1 VFDGQTYSGSE
12 AGDATFMQ
20 HTPSLGST
28 ASGLSATGLPI
39 DHAQARLKQPKQNWV
54 LDPAQDML
62 FIIAAPLLCL
72 ALALVLMHYFGAERG
87 ATMMITAHIVLTVAH
102 HMPTFIRIYGDLD
115 LFQRFKWHFILA
127 PAIPLIFSA
136 AVLVYINSKGYPV
149 EYFLYLYIFLALW
162 DPWHFLRQ
170 HFGFMRIYDRHNKAP
185 VKLASNMDWAIC
197 AIWFLHIMVAS
208 ADWIPGLL
216 EDLYRTAN
224 IPLLLFLPQGFIPA
238 LKIMTWGL
246 AVFASFAYLL
256 YLFWCVKR
264 GYYISMAKIALLL
277 CTFGVMYFTYTPNH
291 WILQL
296 VPAWSFKVGFATLG
310 IVHMTQ
316 YLAIVWRYDRR
327 IAEQGRARN
336 NWFSWLHN
344 RRTPLGIAL
353 AALVYVGFCLLYG
366 DMITTRHDSAW
377 LMSCLLAI
385 GFTSTLMHYYFDG
398 FIWRVRH
405 QQNREAL
412 GLQTDSVSSDSVPE
426 SNNLSAQTDIAA
438 LLENKSLSENKTRL
452 ETADK
457 KSSSFSWWQNAK
469 HVSVVGLFLRQ
480 LVYFG
485 LPMGILT
492 FGAVSVW
499 NGSNGNYI
507 AQMYQAQSLSQQ
519 GQATAAVDMARSAY
533 ASMQKE
539 LPVAE
544 KMVELKS
551 NSANQAHLAF
561 LVYNESLYRNKI
573 MPALAGSDPVASQY
587 QAHQQALQRA
597 ITLLQNAI
605 SQGGVIAHPGRDD
618 FSLEQAD
625 QILASWRRQAQ
636 L

>member
-1 VFDGQTYSGSE
+1 
-12 AGDATFMQ
+12 MQ

-28 ASGLSATGLPI
+28 ASGLSVTGLAG
-39 DHAQARLKQPKQNWV
+39 DHAHSQLKQPKQNWV

-87 ATMMITAHIVLTVAH
+87 AALVITTHIVLTVAH

-127 PAIPLIFSA
+127 PTIPLIFSA

-170 HFGFMRIYDRHNKAP
+170 HFGFMRIYDRHNQAP

-238 LKIMTWGL
+238 LNILTWWL
-246 AVFASFAYLL
+246 AVFVSLAYLM

-264 GYYISMAKIALLL
+264 GYYISLAKIALLL
-277 CTFGVMYFTYTPNH
+277 CTFGVMYFTYTPNS
-291 WILQL
+291 WILHW
-296 VPAWSFKVGFATLG
+296 VPSWSFAVGFATLG

-316 YLAIVWRYDRR
+316 YVAIVWRYDRR
-327 IAEQGRARN
+327 IAEQGRARK

-377 LMSCLLAI
+377 LMSCLLAV

-405 QQNREAL
+405 QQNRAAL
-412 GLQTDSVSSDSVPE
+412 GLQADEIENLFE
-426 SNNLSAQTDIAA
+426 S
-438 LLENKSLSENKTRL
+438 
-452 ETADK
+452 ADK
-457 KSSSFSWWQNAK
+457 KFSSFSWWQNAK
-469 HVSVVGLFLRQ
+469 QINAVGLFLRQ
-480 LVYFG
+480 LVYFA

-507 AQMYQAQSLSQQ
+507 AQMYQAQTLSQQ
-519 GQATAAVDMARSAY
+519 GQATAAANMARSAY

-544 KMVELKS
+544 KMAELKS

-561 LVYNESLYRNKI
+561 LIYNESLYRNNI
-573 MPALAGSDPVASQY
+573 MPVLAGIDPVASHY

-597 ITLLQNAI
+597 IELLQNAI
-605 SQGGVIAHPGRDD
+605 TQGGVIAHPGRED
-618 FSLEQAD
+618 FSVEQAN